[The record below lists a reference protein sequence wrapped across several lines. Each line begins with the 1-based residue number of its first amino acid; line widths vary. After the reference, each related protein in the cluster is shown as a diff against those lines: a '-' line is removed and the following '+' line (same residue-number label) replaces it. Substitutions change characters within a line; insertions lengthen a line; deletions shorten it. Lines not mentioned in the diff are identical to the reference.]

1 MTEAMTRYQ
10 LNVHANGSNS
20 GENHY
25 DNPFGRPPR
34 TERVPVREHQ
44 HIPAKEEPK
53 WEINFKAE
61 LPEFHGSLNP
71 DEFTDWIHTDERVFD
86 YQDEVKLQEQ
96 FLPFNSTQSL
106 YKRLHNLRQTGSVE
120 EYAESFYQLIAR
132 VDLNECEKQLVARFI
147 SGLKI
152 HIQDVL
158 CLHTCWTVSEAFNR
172 ALLIEKQKSRRV
184 QSYPFTSR
192 NGGTTPNLTES
203 WSWSQPAKK
212 MEMGSN
218 MASTSNAA
226 SHTSKAAAKNQ
237 TGVVFKCFKCGEAG
251 HKAADCKKPMLS
263 QGKTLMIDDC
273 EDQEDD
279 NQPVYDMET
288 GEEIRGDEHEEEGMA
303 LMMKKTLLAPEKEEE
318 KDWVR
323 SSIFHNSCNIGGKVC
338 NLIIDVI
345 M

>member
-1 MTEAMTRYQ
+1 MAPTERLRKDKHKKTVPELEIQDGQEMVPKQQPARDPEIEALRRQVAALTEAMTRYQ

-34 TERVPVREHQ
+34 TERVPVREQQ

-61 LPEFHGSLNP
+61 LLEFHGSLNP

-86 YQDEVKLQEQ
+86 YQDEAKLQEQ

-106 YKRLHNLRQTGSVE
+106 YKSLHNLRQTGSVE

-132 VDLNECEKQLVARFI
+132 VDLNESEKQLVAQFI

-184 QSYPFTSR
+184 SHIHLLQEMVEQLLISLNHGANQPR
-192 NGGTTPNLTES
+192 RWKWGPI
-203 WSWSQPAKK
+203 WPAQAMQPAMHLK
-212 MEMGSN
+212 
-218 MASTSNAA
+218 
-226 SHTSKAAAKNQ
+226 Q
-237 TGVVFKCFKCGEAG
+237 
-251 HKAADCKKPMLS
+251 
-263 QGKTLMIDDC
+263 
-273 EDQEDD
+273 
-279 NQPVYDMET
+279 QPRIKQVWFLNVLNVEKLD
-288 GEEIRGDEHEEEGMA
+288 IKQQIARN
-303 LMMKKTLLAPEKEEE
+303 LCCPKVKLL
-318 KDWVR
+318 
-323 SSIFHNSCNIGGKVC
+323 
-338 NLIIDVI
+338 
-345 M
+345 